1 MKNNFFEDDDFKK
14 KKESFDI
21 FLKSVYSTKSKDWS
35 KAQEK
40 NLLSIFRNTI
50 RVVPAYKEFC
60 KKKSVD
66 YTKITSVKS
75 ISCIPS
81 VSKKNYLRAVLWQ
94 TLCKDGS
101 LAKESLVMTSTSGS
115 TGEPFYFPRT
125 PVIDVQSSVY
135 HQMFLANCGITK
147 NRSTLVIDCFGM
159 GVWIGGLITYQAFK
173 YIGERG
179 YPITVITPGI
189 NKREVFQALRNIG
202 DKFDS
207 IILCGYPPFIKDII
221 DDGKENNITW
231 SKYSLKI
238 IFAAESFS
246 ETFRDYIVK
255 EELIYK
261 IYNLLSE
268 SSFKS
273 RLAMVTYI
281 DSLGKKKPDLR
292 PAFFIEDETILAKRL
307 LAKPYQKV
315 RLRQDQLDTLTMA
328 TISVFEFMIGNTDW
342 SVPYQHNIKVFYKEN
357 AMPIPVP
364 YDFDHSGLVNTSY
377 ANPAEELNL
386 SSVKERLFRGIYF
399 SPEILNKV
407 FENFKNQKENIYK
420 LYIGNTKLEP
430 SYIKYATG
438 YLDDFYEIIANE
450 RKVKNQIVEQGIK
463 NTHGGVVIKGLN
475 N

>member
-1 MKNNFFEDDDFKK
+1 MLKLRIILLLVSANAFNHLYSQKADSLSVKEEKNNFGTLFTSTDTLNISITTNLKTLLRDRGTKPIYHYGNVNYKTAKGKNVDLPIKIRVRGNFRKDPSNCFFPPLLLNFDKK
-14 KKESFDI
+14 NKG
-21 FLKSVYSTKSKDWS
+21 
-35 KAQEK
+35 
-40 NLLSIFRNTI
+40 NSIFNQQN
-50 RVVPAYKEFC
+50 KL
-60 KKKSVD
+60 K
-66 YTKITSVKS
+66 
-75 ISCIPS
+75 
-81 VSKKNYLRAVLWQ
+81 
-94 TLCKDGS
+94 
-101 LAKESLVMTSTSGS
+101 LVTHCL
-115 TGEPFYFPRT
+115 
-125 PVIDVQSSVY
+125 Q
-135 HQMFLANCGITK
+135 
-147 NRSTLVIDCFGM
+147 
-159 GVWIGGLITYQAFK
+159 
-173 YIGERG
+173 
-179 YPITVITPGI
+179 
-189 NKREVFQALRNIG
+189 
-202 DKFDS
+202 
-207 IILCGYPPFIKDII
+207 
-221 DDGKENNITW
+221 
-231 SKYSLKI
+231 
-238 IFAAESFS
+238 
-246 ETFRDYIVK
+246 RDYIVK